1 MYRDRQRYF
10 IYGPGALK
18 SLSSTRLEEIQVM
31 TFTWPLKDTTVFSTR
46 KLSLSSRREQITFL
60 GISGI
65 SLPLKL
71 LLLKNHISLEQRSS
85 GCGMDAPVHAIVP
98 GVCRHGWG
106 NRSHFFSFR
115 AYTPKAPL
123 LKYPK
128 AWDALGSPFSPL
140 LARCCP
146 LKKESLTLSS
156 PHLSIGHQPRIKDF
170 WTPTKG
176 TIQDI
181 SV

>member
-1 MYRDRQRYF
+1 MKHVQRETERYF
-10 IYGPGALK
+10 IYGAGVLK

-31 TFTWPLKDTTVFSTR
+31 TFTWPLKVTTVFSTR

-65 SLPLKL
+65 PLPLKL

-85 GCGMDAPVHAIVP
+85 GCGMDAPSTWNCPRSTQAWMGKQVP
-98 GVCRHGWG
+98 FLQLSCI
-106 NRSHFFSFR
+106 HF
-115 AYTPKAPL
+115 PKAPL

-128 AWDALGSPFSPL
+128 AWDALGSPFSPF

-146 LKKESLTLSS
+146 LKKESLTLTS
-156 PHLSIGHQPRIKDF
+156 PHLSIVHQPQDKRLLD
-170 WTPTKG
+170 TK
-176 TIQDI
+176 
-181 SV
+181 